1 MGGRQLCDLTLSNP
15 TVCGFD
21 YGGPAALAPL
31 ADPCSLVY
39 APDARGLLRARQ
51 AVADYYADHGASV
64 DPDQIVLTTSTS
76 EGYSFLFRLL
86 CDPGDEVL
94 AAQPSYPLFDF
105 LADLDDV
112 RLAPYPLFYDHG
124 WHIDF
129 AALEQ
134 AITGRTRAIL
144 LVHPNNPTGH
154 FTAAEERR
162 QMEEICIRHGLVMV
176 VDEVFLD
183 YGIFGGEGSFVGGEH
198 PVLTFTLNGLSKIAG
213 LPQMKAAWIVAQG
226 PEKAV
231 LAEALARLEVI
242 ADTFLSMN
250 SPVMNA
256 LPHWLESRGSI
267 QRQILERIGVNYRR
281 AVEICAESGMMDVL
295 RMEAGWSLIL
305 KVPVRGRDEELALQL
320 VQEQGVVVHPGS
332 FYGMESGG
340 RLVVSLIVPEEQFA
354 RGLRQLA
361 GHFA

>member
-198 PVLTFTLNGLSKIAG
+198 PMLTFTLNGLSKIAG